1 MPSSDDP
8 REPGADAPHE
18 AARTESALLLD
29 LAAAWADRSL
39 RLAYQPQL
47 NLVAGRVSA
56 FEALLR
62 WPHPERGDVPPATF
76 IPLAEKAGLIDEIG
90 EWVLEQACIE
100 AAGWPDDVNVA
111 VNLSAIQFH
120 GATLSAAVAACLKRA
135 GLPPARLELEIT
147 EGALIP
153 ADAATLLTFQ
163 TIRGTGVRIVM
174 DDFDVGYSSLSY
186 LVKFDFD
193 KVKIDRFFTARLGA
207 SQDGHAKA
215 RAIVRAVIGLCNELG
230 IPLLAE
236 GVETREQ
243 LMFLKDAQCAEIQG
257 FLCGPP
263 LPASAIPATLS
274 TASATLRK
282 VAEGSAADAAGA
294 PWSELAPFARIAEM
308 LNDVIIVTTAEL
320 GPSGPSI
327 VYVNPAFTR
336 LTGYAA
342 AEVIGRTPRIL
353 QGPGTSR
360 ATLDNIAAGLRD
372 GRPVHEKVLNFSKS
386 GVPYWLDLKIV
397 PLRDGDGPITHF
409 AAIQRDITL
418 DKRRLDELGHLADCD
433 TLTGIPNRRALLRA
447 VDAAIAA
454 AAGRGAGAGR
464 GKGPCLILI
473 DVDHFKRINDD
484 QGHPVGDAVLCGI
497 ADRLGE
503 NVRRVDVIGR
513 IGGDE
518 FAVCMPLIS
527 LSDARATALRLRGA
541 VAGAA
546 LATPAG
552 PVEVTVSLG
561 VACFAHGDNVD
572 TIYARADAAMY
583 AAKRAGRNR
592 VRGASVT
599 RKIPSGR

>member
-1 MPSSDDP
+1 MPTSEDP
-8 REPGADAPHE
+8 REPRAVSPSESFE
-18 AARTESALLLD
+18 AALRRDLL
-29 LAAAWADRSL
+29 AAWASRSL
-39 RLAYQPQL
+39 TLVYQPQL
-47 NLVAGRVSA
+47 NLAAGRVSA
-56 FEALLR
+56 LEALLR
-62 WPHPERGDVPPATF
+62 WPDPERGDVPPATF

-120 GATLSAAVAACLKRA
+120 GAALPAVVAACLERS
-135 GLPPARLELEIT
+135 GLPPGRLELEIT
-147 EGALIP
+147 ESAIIP
-153 ADAATLLTFQ
+153 ADAATLQAFQ
-163 TIRGTGVRIVM
+163 AIRGTGVRIVM
-174 DDFDVGYSSLSY
+174 DDFDIGYSSLSY
-186 LVKFDFD
+186 MVKFDFD
-193 KVKIDRFFTARLGA
+193 KVKIDRFFAGRLGA

-215 RAIVRAVIGLCNELG
+215 RAIFRAVIGLCNELG

-243 LMFLKDAQCAEIQG
+243 LMFLKDARCAEIQG
-257 FLCGPP
+257 FLCGRPG
-263 LPASAIPATLS
+263 PASAVPATLA
-274 TASATLRK
+274 TAPEVLRK
-282 VAEGSAADAAGA
+282 VVEGSAADAAGA
-294 PWSELAPFARIAEM
+294 PWSDHAPFARIAERM
-308 LNDVIIVTTAEL
+308 NDVIIVTTAEP

-336 LTGYAA
+336 LTGYTA

-360 ATLDNIAAGLRD
+360 ATLDKIALGLRE

-397 PLRDGDGPITHF
+397 PLHDGDGPITHF
-409 AAIQRDITL
+409 AAIERDITL
-418 DKRRLDELGHLADCD
+418 DKRRLDELGYLADCD

-447 VDAAIAA
+447 IDAEIEFTSKRLVDA
-454 AAGRGAGAGR
+454 GH
-464 GKGPCLILI
+464 GKGPCLILL

-484 QGHPVGDAVLCGI
+484 KGHPVGDAVLCGI
-497 ADRLGE
+497 ADRMGE
-503 NVRRVDVIGR
+503 NVRRIDVIGR

-518 FAVCMPLIS
+518 FAVCMPSIS
-527 LSDARATALRLRGA
+527 LSDARALALRLRGA
-541 VAGAA
+541 VAGAP

-561 VACFAHGDNVD
+561 VACSAQGDTVD
-572 TIYARADAAMY
+572 SIYARADAAMY

-592 VRGASVT
+592 VRSAPIKPT
-599 RKIPSGR
+599 CAR

>member
-1 MPSSDDP
+1 MPTSEDP
-8 REPGADAPHE
+8 REPRAVSPSESFE
-18 AARTESALLLD
+18 AALRRDLL
-29 LAAAWADRSL
+29 AAWASRSL
-39 RLAYQPQL
+39 TLVYQPQL
-47 NLVAGRVSA
+47 NLAAGRVSA
-56 FEALLR
+56 LEALLR
-62 WPHPERGDVPPATF
+62 WPDPERGDVPPATF

-120 GATLSAAVAACLKRA
+120 GAALPAVVAACLERS
-135 GLPPARLELEIT
+135 GLPPGRLELEIT
-147 EGALIP
+147 ESAIIP
-153 ADAATLLTFQ
+153 ADAATLQAFQ
-163 TIRGTGVRIVM
+163 AIRGTGVRIVM
-174 DDFDVGYSSLSY
+174 DDFDIGYSSLSY
-186 LVKFDFD
+186 MVKFDFD
-193 KVKIDRFFTARLGA
+193 KVKIDRFFAGRLGA

-215 RAIVRAVIGLCNELG
+215 RAIFRAVIGLCNELG

-243 LMFLKDAQCAEIQG
+243 LMFLKDARCAEIQG
-257 FLCGPP
+257 FLCGRPG
-263 LPASAIPATLS
+263 PASAVPATLA
-274 TASATLRK
+274 TAPAVLRK
-282 VAEGSAADAAGA
+282 VVEGSAADAAGA
-294 PWSELAPFARIAEM
+294 PWSDHAPFARIAERM
-308 LNDVIIVTTAEL
+308 NDVIIVTTAEP

-336 LTGYAA
+336 LTGYTA

-360 ATLDNIAAGLRD
+360 ATLDKIALGLRE

-397 PLRDGDGPITHF
+397 PLHDGDGPITHF

-447 VDAAIAA
+447 VDGAIATV
-454 AAGRGAGAGR
+454 RGAGR
-464 GKGPCLILI
+464 EKGPCLILI

-497 ADRLGE
+497 ADRMGE

-518 FAVCMPLIS
+518 FAVCMPSIS
-527 LSDARATALRLRGA
+527 LLDARALALRLRGA
-541 VAGAA
+541 VAGAP

-561 VACFAHGDNVD
+561 VACFAQDDTVD
-572 TIYARADAAMY
+572 SIYARADAAMY

-592 VRGASVT
+592 VRSASVT
-599 RKIPSGR
+599 RKVPSGR